1 MKVIIYI
8 YLFEKMP
15 VYLKCVCFYTY
26 KNDDERAAELFS
38 DGGVEVAGFSLP
50 HESLIGDPIST
61 NPCTPLIAA
70 SASTL

>member
-1 MKVIIYI
+1 MKCEGNNL
-8 YLFEKMP
+8 YLSVRKMP
-15 VYLKCVCFYTY
+15 VYLKCVFFYTY

-61 NPCTPLIAA
+61 NP
-70 SASTL
+70 